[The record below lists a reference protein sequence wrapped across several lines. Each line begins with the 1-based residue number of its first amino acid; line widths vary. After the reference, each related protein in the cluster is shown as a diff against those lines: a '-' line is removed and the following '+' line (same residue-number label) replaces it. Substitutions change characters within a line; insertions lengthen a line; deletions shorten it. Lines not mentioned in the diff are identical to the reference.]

1 MSHPSW
7 QGGLSAQ
14 GFPPGTV
21 PASHTYL
28 APGPY
33 PVTVTV
39 TDKDGTSGSDGLL
52 VTHGLESGNFELI
65 DLLTARG
72 VETTSDRFGFAVD
85 IDGRRAVVGAIG
97 TDVAPGIVDQG
108 AAYVFDFDGTKW
120 RLTRRLEAPNPRS
133 TDQFGW
139 SVAVDG
145 DLVAVGARLREAQGV
160 AGVNHGAVF
169 VFNYDPAAD
178 VWQLSD
184 ELAAS
189 DAGPGDAFGFAVDVQ
204 DSMLVVGAPG
214 DDDAG
219 ANAGALYVLDRDPNA
234 NWVETRKLTPAP
246 AGGRL
251 GTSVSLSS
259 QLVAGG
265 APGDAVTP
273 GAVFAFDGMATGDW
287 TPIPVDEV
295 TVGSQFGTSVATDG
309 DLLVV
314 GAPRDDVVDPS
325 RGAAYA
331 FDRIPG
337 ARTFDGGQLLLPT
350 DTGPNTR
357 FGATVGVSGNVAI
370 VGAPFFSLPAYLFE
384 RVGFNDWGIDLNGD
398 GAADPTRRLT
408 TDPPQLNDAFGG
420 AVAIDGPRVIVG
432 ASLYDAVDAQGTVI
446 IDSGAAVVYALPP
459 APPIANAGPPQVVG
473 CVPGAAIG
481 LDGSGSFDPDGDALT
496 YTWEGGF
503 GVVTSATPRVTV
515 TNPGVVGT
523 SLVTLTVT
531 DSQGESDTATTV
543 ILVRDTASPI
553 LQLARTAI
561 TVDLTSPTG
570 AVVDVLDAS
579 AASAVDVC
587 DPSPRIEVDQP
598 PEFRVGSTTALIAA
612 TDASGNTVSR
622 DFVVIV
628 TTPEEAVENT
638 EEVLQDLVDEAPES
652 PLSDK
657 FEDAR
662 ARMLVALEELEK
674 TPPDRQAALGILE
687 GVIGDLE
694 AAAAED
700 PDPARIVDLMD
711 AVAGIARVAAQAAI
725 VDAIGRGGEASKIDE
740 AQRALADGDEHR
752 ERQEFKDAV
761 ARYKDALAIAE
772 GAGGDLPRVDALCVT
787 GAFVPKA
794 NAVVALVTDHDRSV
808 PSTTQGLLNAGA
820 VSVTRYSRAD
830 VAARRPI
837 ADGANVLV
845 IHLVVGSGAGGPV
858 SPGYI
863 DGIRALIQSGASVIA
878 SYDGAAMMFDAFA
891 PDIVTPP
898 IANFDPALGLFAGT
912 VHGGGVLLPF
922 QASTMNFVDQQHPLA
937 QGMGATYLEFA
948 RGAFSIDNFNSQWL
962 HTVATFD
969 STGFGAPPLNPV
981 GTYPG
986 ILAGRCGDSRV
997 ALYTQLLFHN
1007 VNTPRVQTLLTNTLN
1022 WATGQTP

>member
-1 MSHPSW
+1 M
-7 QGGLSAQ
+7 
-14 GFPPGTV
+14 
-21 PASHTYL
+21 
-28 APGPY
+28 
-33 PVTVTV
+33 
-39 TDKDGTSGSDGLL
+39 
-52 VTHGLESGNFELI
+52 I
-65 DLLTARG
+65 
-72 VETTSDRFGFAVD
+72 
-85 IDGRRAVVGAIG
+85 
-97 TDVAPGIVDQG
+97 
-108 AAYVFDFDGTKW
+108 
-120 RLTRRLEAPNPRS
+120 
-133 TDQFGW
+133 
-139 SVAVDG
+139 
-145 DLVAVGARLREAQGV
+145 
-160 AGVNHGAVF
+160 
-169 VFNYDPAAD
+169 
-178 VWQLSD
+178 
-184 ELAAS
+184 
-189 DAGPGDAFGFAVDVQ
+189 
-204 DSMLVVGAPG
+204 
-214 DDDAG
+214 
-219 ANAGALYVLDRDPNA
+219 
-234 NWVETRKLTPAP
+234 
-246 AGGRL
+246 
-251 GTSVSLSS
+251 
-259 QLVAGG
+259 
-265 APGDAVTP
+265 
-273 GAVFAFDGMATGDW
+273 
-287 TPIPVDEV
+287 
-295 TVGSQFGTSVATDG
+295 
-309 DLLVV
+309 
-314 GAPRDDVVDPS
+314 
-325 RGAAYA
+325 
-331 FDRIPG
+331 
-337 ARTFDGGQLLLPT
+337 
-350 DTGPNTR
+350 
-357 FGATVGVSGNVAI
+357 
-370 VGAPFFSLPAYLFE
+370 
-384 RVGFNDWGIDLNGD
+384 
-398 GAADPTRRLT
+398 
-408 TDPPQLNDAFGG
+408 
-420 AVAIDGPRVIVG
+420 
-432 ASLYDAVDAQGTVI
+432 
-446 IDSGAAVVYALPP
+446 
-459 APPIANAGPPQVVG
+459 
-473 CVPGAAIG
+473 
-481 LDGSGSFDPDGDALT
+481 
-496 YTWEGGF
+496 

-515 TNPGVVGT
+515 DSPGIVGT
-523 SLVTLTVT
+523 FLVTLTVT

-579 AASAVDVC
+579 AASAFDLC
-587 DPSPRIEVDQP
+587 DPRPRIEVDQP
-598 PEFRVGSTTALIAA
+598 PEFRVGSTTVRITA
-612 TDASGNTVSR
+612 TDVHGNAVSR
-622 DFVVIV
+622 DFVVTV

-638 EEVLQDLVDEAPES
+638 EEILQDLVDTDPDS

-657 FEDAR
+657 VEDAR

-700 PDPARIVDLMD
+700 PGSELVDVMI

-1007 VNTPRVQTLLTNTLN
+1007 VDSPRVQTLLTNALN
-1022 WATGQTP
+1022 WHQELLERVPVD